1 MRSIP
6 KEMIQEDPK
15 ENAYDASC
23 KRILSY
29 KSILAWILK
38 DALEEC
44 KDLSISEIMAG
55 IEPDNSHDK
64 IIGFN
69 VEDESIPGA
78 RLYFDLVFVVRYQKQ
93 TILVNIEA
101 QSSPVHYHLKNRAL
115 YYGCRL
121 IDLQKNHALG
131 FQGSDYDALVAVA
144 TIWLR
149 NEDPKDASEGIVSVG
164 IMDLLRILFIHPS
177 QDLQGQRAGAQ
188 ELLSLLF
195 VSQEPYETKRQVL
208 KERYGILMT
217 EGFEKEMRNMCT
229 FSEGLWNRALNTGME
244 QGMEQGIEQGLYK
257 LMKNQKGLTLEQA
270 MDLLEVPQDLRE
282 SIRKD
287 PRFLKRS

>member
-1 MRSIP
+1 MRFIP

-29 KSILAWILK
+29 ESILAWILK

-44 KDLSISEIMAG
+44 KDFSISEIIAG
-55 IEPDNSHDK
+55 IEPDNSHEK

-78 RLYFDLVFVVRYQKQ
+78 RLYFDLVFVVRYQKR

-101 QSSPVHYHLKNRAL
+101 QSSPVHYHLKNRAF

-121 IDLQKNHALG
+121 IDLQKNL
-131 FQGSDYDALVAVA
+131 QGSDYDALVAVA

-149 NEDPKDASEGIVSVG
+149 NEDPKDPSEGIVSVG
-164 IMDLLRILFIHPS
+164 VMDLLRIVFLHPS
-177 QDLQGQRAGAQ
+177 QDLQG
-188 ELLSLLF
+188 
-195 VSQEPYETKRQVL
+195 
-208 KERYGILMT
+208 
-217 EGFEKEMRNMCT
+217 
-229 FSEGLWNRALNTGME
+229 
-244 QGMEQGIEQGLYK
+244 
-257 LMKNQKGLTLEQA
+257 
-270 MDLLEVPQDLRE
+270 
-282 SIRKD
+282 
-287 PRFLKRS
+287 

>member
-93 TILVNIEA
+93 TIIVNIEA
-101 QSSPVHYHLKNRAL
+101 QSSSVHYHLKNRAL

-121 IDLQKNHALG
+121 IDRQKNHALG
-131 FQGSDYDALVAVA
+131 FQGSDYDSLLAVA

-195 VSQEPYETKRQVL
+195 VSQEPYEIKRQVL

-244 QGMEQGIEQGLYK
+244 QGMEQGIEQGLYN

-287 PRFLKRS
+287 PRFLKMS

>member
-121 IDLQKNHALG
+121 IDRQKNHALG

-149 NEDPKDASEGIVSVG
+149 NEDPKDDQEGIISVG

-217 EGFEKEMRNMCT
+217 EGFEKEMRDMCT

-244 QGMEQGIEQGLYK
+244 QGLYN

-287 PRFLKRS
+287 PRFLKMS

>member
-64 IIGFN
+64 IIRFN
-69 VEDESIPGA
+69 VEDESISGA
-78 RLYFDLVFVVRYQKQ
+78 RLYFDLVFVIRYQKQ

-121 IDLQKNHALG
+121 IDPQKNL
-131 FQGSDYDALVAVA
+131 QGSDYDALVAVA

-149 NEDPKDASEGIVSVG
+149 NEDPKDDQEGIISVG

-195 VSQEPYETKRQVL
+195 VSQEPYEIKRQVL

-244 QGMEQGIEQGLYK
+244 QGLYN

>member
-55 IEPDNSHDK
+55 IEPDNSHEK

-69 VEDESIPGA
+69 VEDESILGA
-78 RLYFDLVFVVRYQKQ
+78 RLYFDLVFVIRYQKQ
-93 TILVNIEA
+93 TILVNVEA

-121 IDLQKNHALG
+121 IDRQKNHALE

-195 VSQEPYETKRQVL
+195 VSQEPYEIKRQVL
-208 KERYGILMT
+208 KERYGVLMT

-244 QGMEQGIEQGLYK
+244 QGLYN

-270 MDLLEVPQDLRE
+270 MDLLVVPQDLRE

-287 PRFLKRS
+287 PRFLKMS